1 MRYRGTLQ
9 YDGTAFHG
17 WQIQPDVRTVQGEV
31 ERAVSRLEDREVR
44 VESAGRTDRGVHA
57 VAQEIC
63 FETRRGWEEDEL
75 LRALNAVLP
84 EETLLER
91 LRPAADG
98 FHPRFD
104 ARRRRYEYYL
114 QPAGGGRS
122 PLRRDRVWTP
132 ERSVD
137 AGRLSRAASPI
148 PGERSFEAFAKS
160 GQPERGTRCRV
171 SRAEWSETA
180 MGDLRFSIEANRF
193 LHHMVRYLVSTMV
206 EEATG
211 RREPGELESLLSGD
225 GQSGPGRE
233 TPRPPSPAP
242 PQGLYLTGVRY
253 GDGWN
258 RPAGVPGLVADVP
271 DAAPAGSGEDA
282 EPSGD
287 GTEGAAGGGGDP

>member
-1 MRYRGTLQ
+1 M
-9 YDGTAFHG
+9 D
-17 WQIQPDVRTVQGEV
+17 PD
-31 ERAVSRLEDREVR
+31 L
-44 VESAGRTDRGVHA
+44 
-57 VAQEIC
+57 
-63 FETRRGWEEDEL
+63 
-75 LRALNAVLP
+75 
-84 EETLLER
+84 
-91 LRPAADG
+91 
-98 FHPRFD
+98 
-104 ARRRRYEYYL
+104 
-114 QPAGGGRS
+114 
-122 PLRRDRVWTP
+122 
-132 ERSVD
+132 
-137 AGRLSRAASPI
+137 LSRAATPI

-225 GQSGPGRE
+225 GGSRPDGE

-258 RPAGVPGLVADVP
+258 RPAGVPGLVAERP
-271 DAAPAGSGEDA
+271 DAAPDGSGQDA
-282 EPSGD
+282 ERSGD
-287 GTEGAAGGGGDP
+287 GTGRTPDGGPGP